1 MGFSPYSTYYLPP
14 TLIGINSILQ
24 LFHERTKTTMEATKK
39 IWFNGKLIDWGQA
52 QIHPLTHTLHYG
64 AGAFEGLR
72 FYDTP
77 KGPAVFRLGD
87 HSKRLFYSAAA
98 IDMQLPFTPEEINK
112 AIVETIRVNGI
123 EAGYIRPIAYYGYG
137 KMGLNPDGAPVDVCI
152 AVWPWG
158 KYLGKDAVRVKTSKY
173 IRIHPQSTVADAK
186 ICGHYV
192 NSILAS
198 LEIKKAGFD
207 EALLLD
213 YQGNV
218 AEGPGENI
226 FWVKG
231 GKLFTVQA
239 GNILLG
245 ITRNCLI
252 NIARDQGIEVVETS
266 INLDELKKADE
277 VFFTGTAVEVTGI
290 AQIDDTR
297 IGKGEMGTITEQL
310 KDIYMQT
317 VGGRNGKYEG
327 WLTYVN

>member
-1 MGFSPYSTYYLPP
+1 MKIKEGSK
-14 TLIGINSILQ
+14 
-24 LFHERTKTTMEATKK
+24 KTTMEATKK
-39 IWFNGKLIDWGQA
+39 IWFNGELIDWGNA
-52 QIHPLTHTLHYG
+52 QTHLLTHTLHYG
-64 AGAFEGLR
+64 AGVFEGLR

-77 KGPAVFRLGD
+77 KGPAVFRLDD
-87 HSKRLFYSAAA
+87 HTERLFYSAAA
-98 IDMQLPFTPEEINK
+98 IDMKLPFTPEEINK
-112 AIVETIRVNGI
+112 AVVGIVKVNGI
-123 EAGYIRPIAYYGYG
+123 KCGYIRPIAYYGYG
-137 KMGLNPDGAPVDVCI
+137 KMGLNPPVDVCV

-198 LEIKKAGFD
+198 LESKKAGFD

-245 ITRNCLI
+245 ITRDCLI
-252 NIARDQGIEVVETS
+252 NIACDQGIEVEETS
-266 INLDELKKADE
+266 ISLDGLKKADE
-277 VFFTGTAVEVTGI
+277 VFFTGTAAEVTGI
-290 AQIDDTR
+290 AQIDNTQIGSGELGQMTRQLRDT
-297 IGKGEMGTITEQL
+297 
-310 KDIYMQT
+310 YMQV
-317 VGGRNGKYEG
+317 VGGRNEKYEG
-327 WLTYVN
+327 WLTYVG